1 MTDETPAAETV
12 HHRLDQIV
20 HTAHRVRPTDVGVWT
35 SANGLP
41 WSAADAV
48 VIAPADLMWLVA
60 QARDPSGDGASST

>member
-1 MTDETPAAETV
+1 MTDETV
-12 HHRLDQIV
+12 HYRLDQIV

-41 WSAADAV
+41 LSAADAV

-60 QARDPSGDGASST
+60 QVRTPPGQAATHD